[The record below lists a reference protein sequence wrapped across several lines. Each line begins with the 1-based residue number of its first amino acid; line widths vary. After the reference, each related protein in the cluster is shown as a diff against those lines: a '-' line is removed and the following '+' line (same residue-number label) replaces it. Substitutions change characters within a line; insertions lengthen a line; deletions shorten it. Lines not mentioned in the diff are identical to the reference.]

1 MSVIGT
7 PRSSGS
13 FGNVCAFCHFW
24 DGDAQLTRYKISDVL
39 YDDNARGSCLA
50 ISNNVEKATRPA
62 CSRFRISNQASKYCK
77 R

>member
-39 YDDNARGSCLA
+39 YDDNARGCCLA
-50 ISNNVEKATRPA
+50 ISNNVEKATRSA

>member
-7 PRSSGS
+7 PRSNGS

-24 DGDAQLTRYKISDVL
+24 DGDAHLTRHKISDVL
-39 YDDNARGSCLA
+39 YDDKAKGRCLSTRNSQA
-50 ISNNVEKATRPA
+50 DATQPA
-62 CSRFRISNQASKYCK
+62 CSRFVISNQASKYCK